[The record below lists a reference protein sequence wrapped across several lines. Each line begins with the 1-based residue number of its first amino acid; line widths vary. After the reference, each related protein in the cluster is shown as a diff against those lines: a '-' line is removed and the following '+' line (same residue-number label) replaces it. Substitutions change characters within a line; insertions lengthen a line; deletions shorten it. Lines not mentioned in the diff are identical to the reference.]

1 MIVVTE
7 GIDRV
12 GKTTFCNKLHELTDW
27 PIYKHDNKQFQ
38 YEDMNPMD
46 ETDKMLQM
54 IDLLDA
60 VDDQLTSLS
69 KGIIFD
75 RFHFSDYAYGCQYR
89 HGYDFIHD
97 AQNVFTIEDRL
108 KKAKQEA
115 CLVLLYDEYGTKRA
129 SIEHGEDLS
138 WIDGVM
144 KRLYDASS
152 LRKIKGTYHDV
163 PEMAMAVAKAASNLE
178 HSKE

>member
-1 MIVVTE
+1 MIVVVE

-27 PIYKHDNKQFQ
+27 PVYKHDNKQFR
-38 YEDMNPMD
+38 YDDMDPMD

-60 VDDQLTSLS
+60 VDSQLTEYG

-89 HGYDFIHD
+89 QGYDETDDI
-97 AQNVFTIEDRL
+97 QNVITIEDRL
-108 KKAKQEA
+108 MKAKQEA
-115 CLVLLYDEYGTKRA
+115 CLVLLYDDEGPERA
-129 SIEHGEDLS
+129 SIEHGDDLS
-138 WIDGVM
+138 WIDGAM
-144 KRLYDASS
+144 RRMYEASG
-152 LRKIKGTYHDV
+152 LRKVKGTYKDI
-163 PEMAMAVAKAASNLE
+163 PSMAVAVAKAAYNLE
-178 HSKE
+178 CKKV

>member
-1 MIVVTE
+1 MIVVAE

-27 PIYKHDNKQFQ
+27 PIYKHDNKQFR

-60 VDDQLTSLS
+60 IDDQLDRSG

-75 RFHFSDYAYGCQYR
+75 RFHLSDYAYGCKYR
-89 HGYDFIHD
+89 QGYDFID
-97 AQNVFTIEDRL
+97 DTQNVFMIDDRL
-108 KKAKQEA
+108 KNAKQEA
-115 CLVLLYDEYGTKRA
+115 CLVLLYDEDGPERA
-129 SIEHGEDLS
+129 SIEHGDDLS
-138 WIDGVM
+138 WIDDVM
-144 KRLYDASS
+144 KQMYDESS
-152 LRKIKGTYHDV
+152 LRKIKGTYHDI
-163 PEMAMAVAKAASNLE
+163 PKMAMAVAKAARNLE
-178 HSKE
+178 CNKE

>member
-1 MIVVTE
+1 MIVVVE

-27 PIYKHDNKQFQ
+27 PIYKHDNKQFR

-60 VDDQLTSLS
+60 VDDQLDSHS

-75 RFHFSDYAYGCQYR
+75 RFHFSDYAYGCKYR
-89 HGYDFIHD
+89 QGYDLMDDIE
-97 AQNVFTIEDRL
+97 NVFMIEDRL
-108 KKAKQEA
+108 KEAKQEA
-115 CLVLLYDEYGTKRA
+115 CLVLLYDEDGPERA
-129 SIEHGEDLS
+129 SIEHGDDLS
-138 WIDGVM
+138 WIDDMM
-144 KRLYDASS
+144 KRLYEASS
-152 LRKIKGTYHDV
+152 LRKIKGTYHDIT
-163 PEMAMAVAKAASNLE
+163 EMATAVAKAARNLE
-178 HSKE
+178 CSKE